1 MEMTSQSHFLTQTI
15 YSDSLKEPNPSNL
28 WLTFW
33 FSCLI
38 DFISLFGWNDRI
50 FFNFAAAIPVSSTR
64 VHYIHKWTINQIH
77 LQSLILSWPTVL
89 FLLFVGHFSSN
100 GGLQIFFPHRNLLFI
115 LMFIL
120 GSYVD
125 FIFL

>member
-1 MEMTSQSHFLTQTI
+1 MEMTSRSHFLTQTI
-15 YSDSLKEPNPSNL
+15 YSDSLKQPNPSNL

-38 DFISLFGWNDRI
+38 DFLYSDEMTG
-50 FFNFAAAIPVSSTR
+50 FF
-64 VHYIHKWTINQIH
+64 
-77 LQSLILSWPTVL
+77 LILRLQFLFHPQECTIYTSEQLTKFIWSWPTVL
-89 FLLFVGHFSSN
+89 SLLFVGHFSSN